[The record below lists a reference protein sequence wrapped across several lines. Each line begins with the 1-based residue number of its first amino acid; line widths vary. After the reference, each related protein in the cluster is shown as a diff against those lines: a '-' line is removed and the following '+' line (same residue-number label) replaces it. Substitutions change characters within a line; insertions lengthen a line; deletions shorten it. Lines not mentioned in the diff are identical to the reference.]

1 MSQLLSSPLVALSY
15 NPFASPRFLSSSS
28 SVLVATGGLAVKRHV
43 LASKPTKTVK
53 LTVKSRQTDYFEKQR
68 FGDSSERLEK
78 WSLVCDVYLFSWF
91 GFDIGEGGPAR
102 FYVGH
107 SIYKGKA
114 AVTVEPRAPE
124 FVSLDSGAFKLS
136 KDGSLLL
143 QFAPA
148 AGVRQYDWSK
158 KQVWFHPFNFR

>member
-68 FGDSSERLEK
+68 FG
-78 WSLVCDVYLFSWF
+78 
-91 GFDIGEGGPAR
+91 EGGPAR

-107 SIYKGKA
+107 SIYKGKLRSRWSQ
-114 AVTVEPRAPE
+114 EHQ
-124 FVSLDSGAFKLS
+124 SLCL
-136 KDGSLLL
+136 
-143 QFAPA
+143 
-148 AGVRQYDWSK
+148 
-158 KQVWFHPFNFR
+158 